1 VVRGKGEEIQLVRV
15 VSGSEYMIAYAH
27 ECITTGC
34 CSCTMVFYAVLLLL
48 GISLAGN
55 ILFVPFFLNS
65 HCASFYKS
73 IASENSNILKIK
85 NKFEI

>member
-1 VVRGKGEEIQLVRV
+1 VRV
-15 VSGSEYMIAYAH
+15 VSGSECMIAYAH
-27 ECITTGC
+27 ECVTTVC
-34 CSCTMVFYAVLLLL
+34 CTMVFYAVLLLL

-73 IASENSNILKIK
+73 IASENSNILKITNILK
-85 NKFEI
+85 